1 MRLTVERSMPAFSA
15 SAVWLSP
22 RTARAPRRKGLG
34 RRWAEYRCGIASFF
48 GMDALDRAES
58 EALSNGSVSA
68 QTYASR
74 VRAEVTAVVIDELFP
89 AEVKRVGPKWYGKPH
104 GPAWKDVGAV
114 RASNDPRSTARE
126 LARKYVH
133 RDYGGRHLEAVT

>member
-89 AEVKRVGPKWYGKPH
+89 AEVKRKVVWQA
-104 GPAWKDVGAV
+104 AWAGLEGRGGCPRVERSAV
-114 RASNDPRSTARE
+114 NRP
-126 LARKYVH
+126 
-133 RDYGGRHLEAVT
+133 